1 MRGEILSAFTFI
13 RSFIHSSISSLLP
26 PPLPDFLFA
35 IPLSG
40 PYNAEIERN
49 NKLTGDDERGALG
62 PDLVHL
68 QTLARIEILRTLQD
82 MEDILSLWC
91 RDLQAL
97 VY

>member
-13 RSFIHSSISSLLP
+13 LSSIHSSISFLP

-40 PYNAEIERN
+40 PHNAEIERN

-82 MEDILSLWC
+82 IEDILSLWC